1 MTEPTA
7 ATTRWGIMA
16 TGRIAHDFAGN
27 LQQVPGAEI
36 AAVGSR
42 SQESADAFAARFG
55 GRAHGSYEA
64 LAADPD
70 VDVVYVA
77 SPHAFHLEHARLAF
91 DAGKHVLCEKPL
103 TLNAAEAEAMVAAAT
118 QAGRFLME
126 AMWMACNPV
135 IRALRRASR
144 RAASARHG
152 RCTPTSGSWWT
163 SRPPAGCS
171 TPTSAAGRCSTWAS
185 IR

>member
-1 MTEPTA
+1 MP
-7 ATTRWGIMA
+7 
-16 TGRIAHDFAGN
+16 
-27 LQQVPGAEI
+27 
-36 AAVGSR
+36 SR
-42 SQESADAFAARFG
+42 PEFG

-77 SPHAFHLEHARLAF
+77 SPHAFHLEHARLALG
-91 DAGKHVLCEKPL
+91 AGKHVLCEKPL
-103 TLNAAEAEAMVAAAT
+103 TLNAAEAEAMIAAAAE
-118 QAGRFLME
+118 AGRFLME

-135 IRALRRASR
+135 IRALRSGLEE
-144 RAASARHG
+144 G
-152 RCTPTSGSWWT
+152 RFGAPRQCTPTSGSSST

-185 IR
+185 IRSRSRR

>member
-1 MTEPTA
+1 MTEPT

-16 TGRIAHDFAGN
+16 TGRIAQDFARN

-42 SQESADAFAARFG
+42 SQDSADAFAARFG

-70 VDVVYVA
+70 VDIVYVA
-77 SPHAFHLEHARLAF
+77 SPHAFHLEHARLALG
-91 DAGKHVLCEKPL
+91 AGKHVLCEKPL

-118 QAGRFLME
+118 AGRALPHGGDVDGLQPGHPG
-126 AMWMACNPV
+126 ACG
-135 IRALRRASR
+135 RASR
-144 RAASARHG
+144 RAASARRG
-152 RCTPTSGSWWT
+152 RCTPTSGSSST

>member
-1 MTEPTA
+1 MTTPTA
-7 ATTRWGIMA
+7 ALTRWGIMA
-16 TGRIAHDFAGN
+16 TGRIAQDFARN

-77 SPHAFHLEHARLAF
+77 SPHAFHHEHARLAF

-103 TLNAAEAEAMVAAAT
+103 TLNA
-118 QAGRFLME
+118 
-126 AMWMACNPV
+126 
-135 IRALRRASR
+135 
-144 RAASARHG
+144 
-152 RCTPTSGSWWT
+152 
-163 SRPPAGCS
+163 
-171 TPTSAAGRCSTWAS
+171 
-185 IR
+185 